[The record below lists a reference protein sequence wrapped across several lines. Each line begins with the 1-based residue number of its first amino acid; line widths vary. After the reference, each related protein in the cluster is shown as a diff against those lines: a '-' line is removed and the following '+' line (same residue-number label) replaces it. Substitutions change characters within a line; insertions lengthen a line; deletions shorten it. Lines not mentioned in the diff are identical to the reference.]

1 MSPGVALAPFDVR
14 SYRVRMTEPPRP
26 PGEGNPS
33 DPTAPLNPYS
43 GNDPGPGSA
52 PPPPAYGS
60 PQPPAYGTPPQ
71 QPPAYG
77 SPPPTSGA
85 GGYGPPP
92 SSGPG
97 DYGPPPGSG
106 AGGYGPPPGS
116 GAGGYGPPPGGAA
129 YGAPGA
135 YGQQPGGYPP
145 GGYAPGGDDKT
156 WILVAHFGGA
166 AGAFLGGGCSGWIAP
181 LVALLAKGN
190 QSPAVRAEAVKALN
204 FQILWSIIAVVGW
217 VLTCIVIGFFVGV
230 AAWAIATIFGIIAG
244 VKANNGEPYNYPM
257 TVSLIK

>member
-1 MSPGVALAPFDVR
+1 
-14 SYRVRMTEPPRP
+14 MTEPPRP

-33 DPTAPLNPYS
+33 DPTAPLNPYP
-43 GNDPGPGSA
+43 GNDPTPGSA
-52 PPPPAYGS
+52 PPPPPAYGS
-60 PQPPAYGTPPQ
+60 PQPPSYGTPPQ
-71 QPPAYG
+71 QPPTYG
-77 SPPPTSGA
+77 TPPPTSGA

-92 SSGPG
+92 SSGAG
-97 DYGPPPGSG
+97 GYGPPPSSGAGGYGPPPSSG

-116 GAGGYGPPPGGAA
+116 GAGGYGPP
-129 YGAPGA
+129 GA

-145 GGYAPGGDDKT
+145 GGYAPGNDDKT

-190 QSPAVRAEAVKALN
+190 QSPVVRAEAVKALN
-204 FQILWSIIAVVGW
+204 FQILWSIIAIVGW
-217 VLTCIVIGFFVGV
+217 VLTCIVIGFFVGI
-230 AAWAIATIFGIIAG
+230 AAWAIATIFGIVAG
-244 VKANNGEPYNYPM
+244 VKANNNEPYNYPM

>member
-1 MSPGVALAPFDVR
+1 MR

-33 DPTAPLNPYS
+33 DPTAPLNPYP
-43 GNDPGPGSA
+43 GNDPNSGSA
-52 PPPPAYGS
+52 PPPAYGS

-71 QPPAYG
+71 QPPTYG
-77 SPPPTSGA
+77 TPPPTSGA

-92 SSGPG
+92 S
-97 DYGPPPGSG
+97 SG

-116 GAGGYGPPPGGAA
+116 GAGGYGPPPGGTP
-129 YGAPGA
+129 YGPPGA

-145 GGYAPGGDDKT
+145 GGYAPGNDDKT

-217 VLTCIVIGFFVGV
+217 VLTCIVIGFFVGI
-230 AAWAIATIFGIIAG
+230 AAWAIATIFGIVAG
-244 VKANNGEPYNYPM
+244 VKANNNEPYNYPM

>member
-1 MSPGVALAPFDVR
+1 
-14 SYRVRMTEPPRP
+14 MTEPPRP

-33 DPTAPLNPYS
+33 DPTAPLNPYQ
-43 GNDPGPGSA
+43 GNDPTSGSA

-60 PQPPAYGTPPQ
+60 PQPPTYGTPPQ

-77 SPPPTSGA
+77 SPPPAYGSPPPGSGA
-85 GGYGPPP
+85 GGYAPPP
-92 SSGPG
+92 S
-97 DYGPPPGSG
+97 SG

-116 GAGGYGPPPGGAA
+116 GAGGYGPPPGGAQ
-129 YGAPGA
+129 YGQQP

-145 GGYAPGGDDKT
+145 QGYGQPGGDDKT

-190 QSPAVRAEAVKALN
+190 QSPAVRAEAIKALN
-204 FQILWSIIAVVGW
+204 FQILWSIIAIVGW
-217 VLTCIVIGFFVGV
+217 VLTCALVGFIIGP
-230 AAWAIATIFGIIAG
+230 AAWAIGTIFGIIAG
-244 VKANNGEPYNYPM
+244 VKANNNEPYNYPM
-257 TVSLIK
+257 TVSIIK